1 MNSSDSSK
9 TCWIVTDGSAG
20 MENQCIG
27 LAEAMNFSPLI
38 KRIQTKKP
46 WRWLPP
52 VFWHAPLHQLKPEGD
67 QLTAPWPDVLIT
79 CGRQAIPMSIA
90 IRKASKGQTFTVHIQ
105 TPNTSADKFDLVIVP
120 AHDRLRG
127 DNVEVSEGSLTR
139 ITPQKLELE
148 YTKFKAELDPI
159 EQPVVTVLVGGSNRC
174 YDVTPDVMKDL
185 CQKLEQL
192 HQETNCFFLVTSS
205 RRTGSA
211 NETIL
216 KQTLG
221 QLPHKYWQGN
231 GPNPYFAYLWK
242 SDAVIVT
249 ADSVNMVCEAVTAA
263 KPALVYELKGGNR
276 KFRHFHRQMQEKG
289 YTKAF
294 SGHLESW
301 PQPVLRESGRLAEIV
316 WARLSAR

>member
-27 LAEAMNFSPLI
+27 LAEAMNLPPVI

-52 VFWHAPLHQLKPEGD
+52 LLWFSPLHQLKPEGD
-67 QLTAPWPDVLIT
+67 QLTAPWPDILIT

-90 IRKASKGQTFTVHIQ
+90 IRKASKGTTFTVHIQ
-105 TPNTSADKFDLVIVP
+105 TPNTSPDKFDLVIVP
-120 AHDRLRG
+120 EHDSLRG

-139 ITPQKLELE
+139 ITAQKLEFE
-148 YTKFKAELDPI
+148 YNKFKTELDPI
-159 EQPVVTVLVGGSNRC
+159 AQPVVTVLVGGSNRC
-174 YDVTPDVMKDL
+174 YDVTPEVMKDL

-192 HQETNCFFLVTSS
+192 HRETNCFFLVTSP

-216 KQTLG
+216 KRTLSN
-221 QLPHKYWQGN
+221 LPHKYWQGS

-263 KPALVYELKGGNR
+263 KPVLIYELKGGNR
-276 KFRHFHRQMQEKG
+276 KFRHFHQQMQDKG
-289 YTKAF
+289 YTKTF
-294 SGHLESW
+294 SGHIESW
-301 PQPVLRESGRLAEIV
+301 SQPVLRETQRLAKIV
-316 WARLSAR
+316 WDRLATH